1 MDLAK
6 TVEESEWIKGMTTE
20 KPGKCLLEAKVY
32 LLGYNGPLL
41 SLVFWNNS
49 HLLFLMNPQVSRASL
64 LILAELISVS
74 TDS

>member
-6 TVEESEWIKGMTTE
+6 TVEESEWINSMMTE

-32 LLGYNGPLL
+32 LLVYNGPLL

-49 HLLFLMNPQVSRASL
+49 HLLFLMNPQVSRPSL
-64 LILAELISVS
+64 LILAELTSVS